1 MKKTDS
7 PFSGKVLLRKRE
19 DRVRELDQLAAQR
32 RQLLDDLKMVDG
44 QIAACRAYIRELDIR
59 AGDLPDDRRL
69 KGKVSIRDM
78 ILQVLAD
85 AGTALT
91 VTELRKAIEDRFGR
105 TVERPSISPIL
116 SRMRASG
123 EIRQEGDARWST
135 AEVK

>member
-7 PFSGKVLLRKRE
+7 PFSGKILLGKRK
-19 DRVRELDQLAAQR
+19 DRIRELEEFEAERRRLLA
-32 RQLLDDLKMVDG
+32 DLKLVDG

-78 ILQVLAD
+78 VLQILAD
-85 AGTALT
+85 AEMGLT
-91 VTELRKAIEDRFGR
+91 VTELRKAMEGRFGR

-116 SRMRASG
+116 SRMRDGG
-123 EIRQEGDARWST
+123 EIRQEEDARW
-135 AEVK
+135 AKVKLK